1 MIDTH
6 AHIHFEEYAGD
17 IAEVFANARKNSVDS
32 IITVGTNDEDS
43 RRALEFVSDQT
54 VLKQAGGIKLYATVG
69 LHPHDANKG
78 SDALLTIEDLVDGQ
92 DLSTKPVAIGECG
105 LDYFKNHST
114 KSEQRAALEFQLELA
129 AQQDLPLIFHVR
141 DAWDDFFDVLGN
153 YKSGRGVIHSITGT
167 AKEVELASKHGLYFG
182 LNGIM
187 TFTKEA
193 AQLEA
198 AKVIPADRL
207 LLETDCP
214 FLSPLPVRG
223 KRNQP
228 ANLVYIAAFLADLR
242 GESLESLVA
251 HTNHNAK
258 ELFRV

>member
-6 AHIHFEEYAGD
+6 AHIHFEEFAGD
-17 IAEVFANARKNSVDS
+17 ISEVFANARKNSVDS

-92 DLSTKPVAIGECG
+92 DLTTKPIAIGECG
-105 LDYFKNHST
+105 LDYYKNFST
-114 KSEQRAALEFQLELA
+114 KSEQRLALEFQIGLA
-129 AQQDLPLIFHVR
+129 LKYDLPIIFHVR
-141 DAWDDFFDVLGN
+141 DGWDDFFDII
-153 YKSGRGVIHSITGT
+153 KSHHKLRGVIHSFTGDGT
-167 AKEVELASKHGLYFG
+167 VVERANQFGLYYG

-187 TFTKEA
+187 TFTKDHT
-193 AQLEA
+193 QLEA
-198 AKVIPADRL
+198 AKAIPEDKL

-214 FLSPLPVRG
+214 FLAPLPVRG
-223 KRNQP
+223 KRNEP
-228 ANLVYIAAFLADLR
+228 ANLIYIADFLSDLR
-242 GESLESLVA
+242 GTKLDQLVNQ
-251 HTNHNAK
+251 TNHNTK
-258 ELFRV
+258 ELFHA